1 MAFDPSIGRGTQWKK
16 GQSGNAGGRP
26 KSRMLSEAFRA
37 RLAEVVP
44 GDRRGRTYAEL
55 IAENVVEIALG
66 EGSAAI
72 AAANE
77 IADRIEG
84 RATQSIQVSDLVADL
99 QSRSDEELTFHLAKG
114 RWPTEE
120 EKVMLT
126 GPTPHPTA

>member
-1 MAFDPSIGRGTQWKK
+1 M
-16 GQSGNAGGRP
+16 
-26 KSRMLSEAFRA
+26 
-37 RLAEVVP
+37 P

-84 RATQSIQVSDLVADL
+84 RAKQSIEVSDFAADL
-99 QSRSDEELTFHLAKG
+99 RSRSDEELEFHLEYG
-114 RWPTEE
+114 RFPTEE
-120 EKVMLT
+120 ELVLLKRHV
-126 GPTPHPTA
+126 GPKQQM

>member
-1 MAFDPSIGRGTQWKK
+1 MAFDPTIGQRTRWRK

-26 KSRMLSEAFRA
+26 KTRLLSEAFRA

-77 IADRIEG
+77 IANRIEG
-84 RATQSIQVSDLVADL
+84 RATQSIQVSDFAADPR
-99 QSRSDEELTFHLAKG
+99 SRSDEELEFHLEYG
-114 RWPTEE
+114 RF
-120 EKVMLT
+120 
-126 GPTPHPTA
+126 PTADERRL